1 MREEN
6 NRTKQLKLLLFEPS
20 SVYGGSTLFE
30 AFDDDSQE
38 QIKLELL
45 EPLGK
50 LHEGVE
56 LLQRRYQ
63 KEGNACH
70 KPESPETLTILS
82 SLRRSTKSPMKYISW
97 SFRDKKRATII
108 LSEFSDINRR
118 IHENIKLLCL
128 ASSIGVNSQQHLHH
142 LHTDPHSVDLGY
154 SMDANLRLTAETA
167 QGSGEDLEL
176 PDAPWLDI
184 LDNSRLAQGNFG
196 LSVCDGKDVIQEFRQ
211 YSVTSSLPSVDGIA
225 VDSRTRTLVN
235 RLTRMLQQP
244 REQAFLI
251 PRCLGWKF
259 IPDQCQIAFVFDV
272 PAERD
277 PQPLSLLS
285 LLRNRNLKP
294 TLNDKLN
301 VAFGLARSIAQL
313 QLVRWVS

>member
-1 MREEN
+1 
-6 NRTKQLKLLLFEPS
+6 
-20 SVYGGSTLFE
+20 
-30 AFDDDSQE
+30 
-38 QIKLELL
+38 
-45 EPLGK
+45 
-50 LHEGVE
+50 
-56 LLQRRYQ
+56 
-63 KEGNACH
+63 
-70 KPESPETLTILS
+70 
-82 SLRRSTKSPMKYISW
+82 
-97 SFRDKKRATII
+97 
-108 LSEFSDINRR
+108 
-118 IHENIKLLCL
+118 
-128 ASSIGVNSQQHLHH
+128 
-142 LHTDPHSVDLGY
+142 
-154 SMDANLRLTAETA
+154 MDANLRLTAETA
-167 QGSGEDLEL
+167 QGSGDDLEL